1 MSFLHSSSLPFE
13 SLLSSSIVLLAFETL
28 PISKHCL
35 NCVLLIKTCLLSH
48 PELRAQF
55 IMESVADLRKN
66 LQQRGLDL
74 IVRRGKP
81 EDVVPS
87 IAKAIGAHTVF
98 VHKETCSEETAVER
112 GVQQGLHKLGEAQQ
126 KRVVLQFVWG
136 STLYHLDDLPF
147 MPAELPDIYT
157 QFRKGVEFSCKVRRA
172 LKMPT
177 QMGPLPENV
186 ADKIGAPGDVPTV
199 SELGLKYR
207 EQSPLG
213 VLHFE
218 GGETAALARLQD
230 YFWQKDRLRVYK
242 ETRNGMLGADYS
254 TKFSPWL
261 AHGCITPRT
270 IHDEVKRYEQER
282 VANDSTYWVLF
293 ELIWRDYFR
302 FISMKYGNTIFH
314 VGGPRSVVGKLW
326 SQNKERFEAWQE
338 GRTGYF

>member
-157 QFRKGVEFSCKVRRA
+157 QFRKVF
-172 LKMPT
+172 LM
-177 QMGPLPENV
+177 LPHH
-186 ADKIGAPGDVPTV
+186 
-199 SELGLKYR
+199 
-207 EQSPLG
+207 
-213 VLHFE
+213 LHH
-218 GGETAALARLQD
+218 QD
-230 YFWQKDRLRVYK
+230 L
-242 ETRNGMLGADYS
+242 M
-254 TKFSPWL
+254 
-261 AHGCITPRT
+261 I
-270 IHDEVKRYEQER
+270 
-282 VANDSTYWVLF
+282 
-293 ELIWRDYFR
+293 
-302 FISMKYGNTIFH
+302 
-314 VGGPRSVVGKLW
+314 
-326 SQNKERFEAWQE
+326 
-338 GRTGYF
+338 